1 MPVSPRPAPAR
12 DRRPAPGRIRLGLAL
27 LAVLALV
34 VPSREGRA
42 EPGDSPSDPGG
53 PSVTLDAMPLGVPFA
68 RLDDDA
74 RRRAEAVLGTSLF
87 AQRVTGLRSRSRE
100 PVFRFLLDHPDFA
113 AAVARALR
121 LGKYQVE
128 ARDGGFWGD
137 DRRGARGTIRVLYQ
151 DEGRR
156 LYHLEGTYETRGLP
170 TIQGQLLVMIEFQHE
185 DDPEAG
191 TRVEASVTGHMR
203 LDTPLLGAVAQL
215 ATTLAR
221 PTVERAV
228 ERKVRRFFGTVA
240 RVSRWAH
247 DQPEEFWA
255 ALEGHPEIPQ
265 DATLA
270 AFRQI
275 LLAGRPPAW
284 ASEPFRLLPAD
295 NVAGQ
300 VEQVEPTSTSP

>member
-1 MPVSPRPAPAR
+1 MPVSPPPPVRYRP
-12 DRRPAPGRIRLGLAL
+12 PAPGRIRLGLVL
-27 LAVLALV
+27 LAVAALAV
-34 VPSREGRA
+34 SARGVGA
-42 EPGDSPSDPGG
+42 EPVESPRDPTG
-53 PSVTLDAMPLGVPFA
+53 PIVTLDALPLGVPLA
-68 RLDDDA
+68 RLDDEA
-74 RRRAEAVLGTSLF
+74 RGLAEAVLGTSLF
-87 AQRVTGLRSRSRE
+87 SQRVTGLRSRSRE

-128 ARDGGFWGD
+128 ARDDGFWGD
-137 DRRGARGTIRVLYQ
+137 DSRGARGMIRVLYA

-156 LYHLEGTYETRGLP
+156 LYHLDGMYETRGLP
-170 TIQGQLLVMIEFQHE
+170 TIQGRMLVMIEFQHE
-185 DDPEAG
+185 DDPAGG

-203 LDTPLLGAVAQL
+203 LDTPLMGAVAQL

-228 ERKVRRFFGTVA
+228 ERKVRRFFATVA

-247 DQPEEFWA
+247 DEPEEFWA
-255 ALEGHPEIPQ
+255 ALDGHPEIPQ
-265 DATLA
+265 NATLA

-284 ASEPFRLLPAD
+284 ASERFHLLPVD
-295 NVAGQ
+295 VLDL
-300 VEQVEPTSTSP
+300 EPEEAEPPSTSP